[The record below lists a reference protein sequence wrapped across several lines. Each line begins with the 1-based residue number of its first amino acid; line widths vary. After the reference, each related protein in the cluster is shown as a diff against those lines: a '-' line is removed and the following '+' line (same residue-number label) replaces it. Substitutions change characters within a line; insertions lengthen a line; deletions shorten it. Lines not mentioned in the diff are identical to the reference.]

1 MESQFHEGSA
11 FNVLLGINFKK
22 MFSTS
27 KKIKDI
33 AGLILLTLFSLAIVF
48 HLLVLLEI
56 VPNEIVWGGRI
67 TVKEELYIFESI
79 SIVTNLLFL
88 LIVSIKTR
96 KLSIKHNHKFIQVL
110 LWLMSIMFL
119 LNTIGNLLAKTSTET
134 LIFTPITFIS
144 AICGFILLSK
154 EKA

>member
-1 MESQFHEGSA
+1 MKDW
-11 FNVLLGINFKK
+11 LLMYFWELILKK

-33 AGLILLTLFSLAIVF
+33 AGIILLILFSLAIVF
-48 HLLVLLEI
+48 HLLVI
-56 VPNEIVWGGRI
+56 MGVIPNEIVWGGRI
-67 TVKEELYIFESI
+67 KFKEELIIFESI
-79 SIVTNLLFL
+79 SIFLNLLFL
-88 LIVSIKTR
+88 LIVSLKTG
-96 KLSIKHNHKFIQVL
+96 KLTFKHNQKLIQIL
-110 LWLMSIMFL
+110 LWLMSIVFL

-134 LIFTPITFIS
+134 IIFTPITFIS

>member
-1 MESQFHEGSA
+1 
-11 FNVLLGINFKK
+11 

-27 KKIKDI
+27 KKTKEI
-33 AGLILLTLFSLAIVF
+33 AGIILLTMFSLAIVF
-48 HLLVLLEI
+48 HLLVFMEFI
-56 VPNEIVWGGRI
+56 PNEIVWGGRI

-79 SIVTNLLFL
+79 SIFMNLLFL
-88 LIVSIKTR
+88 LIVLFKTE
-96 KLSIKHNHKFIQVL
+96 KLRIKHNLKLIHFL
-110 LWLMSIMFL
+110 LWFMTIMFL

-144 AICGFILLSK
+144 AICGLILLSK

>member
-1 MESQFHEGSA
+1 M
-11 FNVLLGINFKK
+11 
-22 MFSTS
+22 
-27 KKIKDI
+27 
-33 AGLILLTLFSLAIVF
+33 
-48 HLLVLLEI
+48 EI

-88 LIVSIKTR
+88 LIVSIKTG
-96 KLSIKHNHKFIQVL
+96 KFSIKHNHKFIQVL
-110 LWLMSIMFL
+110 LWFMSIMFL

>member
-1 MESQFHEGSA
+1 MYFWE
-11 FNVLLGINFKK
+11 LTLKK
-22 MFSTS
+22 MFRTS
-27 KKIKDI
+27 KKIKEI

-48 HLLVLLEI
+48 HLLVLMEFI
-56 VPNEIVWGGRI
+56 PNEIVWGGRI

-79 SIVTNLLFL
+79 SMFMNLLFL
-88 LIVSIKTR
+88 LIVSLKTEKIR
-96 KLSIKHNHKFIQVL
+96 IKHNLKLIQFL
-110 LWLMSIMFL
+110 LWFMTIMFL

-144 AICGFILLSK
+144 AICGLILLSK